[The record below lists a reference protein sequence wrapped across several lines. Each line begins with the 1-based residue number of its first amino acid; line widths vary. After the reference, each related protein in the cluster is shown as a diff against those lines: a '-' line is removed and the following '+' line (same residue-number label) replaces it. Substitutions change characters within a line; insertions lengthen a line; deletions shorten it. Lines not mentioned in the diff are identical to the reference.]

1 MEPPQPGAAAPC
13 RGRRRTRSTRSLT
26 DVFSELRPPSLAGG
40 SSSSSSSS
48 SSPRASLVRSESQKE
63 AKRTRRALDDWAE
76 AEAELAAIEAELRST
91 RGAIA
96 MLSQA
101 TPAPEPEPEL
111 EQSGANHQGEAVSDA
126 VTAAR
131 EQLSALRRH
140 HERCRSLL
148 AHPPTAPSPGRA
160 PTAGVMEQRLA
171 EEEAAQRR
179 RRAELAKVAALVSSI
194 EAGTIDPEDLVGAG
208 PSEEEVMQDILS
220 VAVPQKDRRARQ
232 AVAPT

>member
-148 AHPPTAPSPGRA
+148 AHPPTAPSPA
-160 PTAGVMEQRLA
+160 AGVMEQRLA